1 MTHHVGFK
9 MAISSP
15 NRFKTEI
22 DFGDNLYHFVDQ
34 VPSYLTCII
43 CFGLLEKAV
52 ATECCGKMMCQSH
65 WSVEEENKQRSC
77 PNCRESRYTASSS
90 MVIDRIIKDLKVHCL
105 YHEDGCEWTGDLS
118 AEPDHRRIE
127 SGCPFEPVRCQ
138 NNCGESIKRKDMKNH
153 LLEEC
158 SLRPSYCYYCPFSS
172 TRAEVESHSEMC
184 TEHPITCP
192 NHCSDDIFPRRNLD
206 AHLHVCPDK
215 AIPCAFAKSG
225 CKVVLKKKEVDGH
238 MTSAT
243 SQHLLLL
250 LEQNCRL
257 QEKTEL
263 LKTEEEHLKKEVQ
276 TLHEKCQDL
285 EVKNGTLEIANMELV
300 AKCDKMGKTIE
311 LKNVEIGDM
320 KTSISRCLT
329 WTEYLQHVTN
339 VNDTILPVIF
349 SYDYAEEDI
358 DDNDSWRSPSF
369 YTTSDGYRL
378 CMTVVP
384 NGHRMAR
391 NKFLSILFSVLPG
404 SNDDDLNWP
413 FEGELEISVYN
424 QKKNA
429 DHFVKDVDFYP
440 FPENRFCRQY
450 YHDDDKG
457 WGILRFMKH
466 EKLQITTSEC
476 QYLLDGTMT
485 LGIKLVS
492 ENPNNSDES
501 DS

>member
-1 MTHHVGFK
+1 MTFSRDHHVGLK
-9 MAISSP
+9 MATNSP

-22 DFGDNLYHFVDQ
+22 EFGDKLYQFVDQ

-65 WSVEEENKQRSC
+65 WCVEEANEQRSC
-77 PNCRESRYTASSS
+77 PNCRESLYTASLS

-105 YHEDGCEWTGDLS
+105 HHEDGCEWTGDLS

-127 SGCPFEPVRCQ
+127 SGCPFEPVWCQ

-158 SLRPSYCYYCPFSS
+158 SLRPSNCGYCPFSG
-172 TRAEVESHSEMC
+172 TKTQVDSHLEMC

-192 NHCSDDIFPRRNLD
+192 NRCSDDIFPRRNLD
-206 AHLHVCPDK
+206 AHLQVCPDK
-215 AIPCAFAKSG
+215 TFPCAFAKSG
-225 CKVVLKKKEVDGH
+225 CKAVLKKKEVDEH

-257 QEKTEL
+257 QEETKL
-263 LKTEEEHLKKEVQ
+263 LKKEEEHLKKEVQ
-276 TLHEKCQDL
+276 TLREKCQDL
-285 EVKNGTLEIANMELV
+285 EVKNLT
-300 AKCDKMGKTIE
+300 
-311 LKNVEIGDM
+311 GDM
-320 KTSISRCLT
+320 NTSISRCLT

-339 VNDTILPVIF
+339 VNDAVLPVIF
-349 SYDYAEEDI
+349 SYPYAGEDI

-404 SNDDDLNWP
+404 SYDDDLNWP
-413 FEGELEISVYN
+413 FEGELEVCVYN

-429 DHFVKDVDFYP
+429 DHFVKNVDFYP

-450 YHDDDKG
+450 YHDDGKG
-457 WGILRFMKH
+457 WGILRFMKRD
-466 EKLQITTSEC
+466 KLQITTNEC

-485 LGIKLVS
+485 LGIKLIS
-492 ENPNNSDES
+492 ENPNTSDES